1 LDTGFKNDVAVVAWA
16 ERGNEREVLE
26 GGGTRTEAVSA
37 IMAEAYAA
45 LKCVLMALKKKV
57 TIMAW
62 QSKIDP
68 RWGYGN
74 TGFDDENSK

>member
-1 LDTGFKNDVAVVAWA
+1 LDTGFKNDIAVVAWA

-26 GGGTRTEAVSA
+26 GGGTRTEVVSA

-45 LKCVLMALKKKV
+45 LKCALKKKV

-62 QSKIDP
+62 QNKIDP
-68 RWGYGN
+68 GWGYGN